1 MGIPYPR
8 LKGHGVI
15 VGLERM
21 SIKSMYRCESKSLGK
36 SWVVQAKNVEEAT
49 GLVLTACKEYLQCI
63 ESMNPTQ
70 DIDVD
75 LTFALVENSVL
86 EL

>member
-1 MGIPYPR
+1 MASLY
-8 LKGHGVI
+8 LKLKKHGVI

-21 SIKSMYRCESKSLGK
+21 SNKSMYMCESKNLGK
-36 SWVVQAKNVEEAT
+36 RWVVQAKNVEEAT
-49 GLVLTACKEYLQCI
+49 GVVLTACKKYLQCI
-63 ESMNPTQ
+63 ESMNPTE

-75 LTFALVENSVL
+75 LRFTLVEDSVL